1 MIKKLLRRK
10 CANMVMYR
18 GFEDKATIRW
28 FKVAKWFGV

>member
-10 CANMVMYR
+10 CANMVMYK
-18 GFEDKATIRW
+18 GFEDRATIMW